1 MPLPS
6 AITVLRRREVT
17 MPDVRTDKKFRRFW
31 REEHLLIGGGW
42 SVLSLLMVAES
53 WTDGFTRWDPPSMV
67 NGSLVME
74 CILIGAAVAILIFVA
89 LPVLET
95 IHITQEEVLC
105 RLGPIVLWRLPFSE
119 IRTVIRT
126 GSPVSDSS
134 APPKYIPY
142 TEKKFRHLVFSTVE
156 AEELRLRCRGLETK
170 NRDRK
175 GRFRMESRKLATNEE
190 VKRYFKRRLFLLR
203 HRMEWSEDAENAL
216 RQRLTTTTFIL

>member
-1 MPLPS
+1 
-6 AITVLRRREVT
+6 
-17 MPDVRTDKKFRRFW
+17 MPDIRTDKKFRRSW
-31 REEHLLIGGGW
+31 RDEHLLIGGGC
-42 SVLSLLMVAES
+42 SAMFLIMVAVS
-53 WTDGFTRWDPPSMV
+53 WTDSFTRWDPPSMV

-74 CILIGAAVAILIFVA
+74 CILIGAVAAYLMFFA
-89 LPVLET
+89 LPVVET

-134 APPKYIPY
+134 APPKYILY

-156 AEELRLRCRGLETK
+156 AEELRLRCRDLETK

-190 VKRYFKRRLFLLR
+190 VKRYFKRRLFLLH
-203 HRMEWSEDAENAL
+203 HRMEWSEAAEAAL
-216 RQRLTTTTFIL
+216 RQRLTTTIFIL

>member
-1 MPLPS
+1 M
-6 AITVLRRREVT
+6 
-17 MPDVRTDKKFRRFW
+17 VRDKKFPRYWDKSRI
-31 REEHLLIGGGW
+31 LIPGAW
-42 SVLSLLMVAES
+42 AAMILYATASS

-89 LPVLET
+89 LPVVET

-105 RLGPIVLWRLPFSE
+105 RLGPIVLWRLPFSD

-134 APPKYIPY
+134 APPKYILY

-156 AEELRLRCRGLETK
+156 AEELRLRCRDLETK

-216 RQRLTTTTFIL
+216 RQRLTTAKFIL